1 VHSHQGA
8 VPDGTE
14 QFHARL
20 AGHTGIKWID
30 GEQLD
35 FYDQPAQVDTAISTV
50 LNHFHDTL

>member
-1 VHSHQGA
+1 MHSHQGA